1 MPKNEIK
8 TMNFEQVISELKED
22 TLIVAARD
30 ADSFV
35 PNTPGLYAI
44 FVDDPDNLPLPSRS
58 RLVYIGKATESLRER
73 LVEQDLRHM
82 KPSTFFRGVG
92 AVLGYRPPQG
102 SLIGKRNQNNYRF
115 GGGDTQEIIAWINA
129 HLGVRWVELDK
140 TNIGLYE
147 PQAIKLI
154 SPPLNTTHNP
164 NALGKLAALRKE
176 CRQIAL
182 AAPDAKTTVH

>member
-1 MPKNEIK
+1 
-8 TMNFEQVISELKED
+8 MNFEQVISELKEESL
-22 TLIVAARD
+22 TFPARD
-30 ADSFV
+30 AESFV

-44 FVDDPDNLPLPSRS
+44 FVDDPDSLPRPFNERLRQARS
-58 RLVYIGKATESLRER
+58 RLVYIGKATDSLRER

-115 GGGDTQEIIAWINA
+115 GGGDTKEIIAWINA
-129 HLGVRWVELDK
+129 HLKVRWVELDK
-140 TNIGLYE
+140 TNTGLYE

-164 NALGKLAALRKE
+164 NAIGKLAALRKE

-182 AAPDAKTTVH
+182 APPDAKTTVH